1 MSKWSLTALLAG
13 LHDDI
18 QGQLA
23 RSRELMGHPVSKGDV
38 SEKIWRELLCA
49 YLPKRYQVE
58 KATVV
63 DSNGAFSE
71 QIDIVVFDRQYSPLV
86 FQMHDELIVPA
97 EAVYAVFE
105 AKQAVNADIIKYA
118 RKKAASVRALHRTS
132 LPIPSAGGELKAK
145 EPAHILAGVLTFE
158 SDWRPALGD
167 SLVEHLAK
175 GDDND
180 NDFLDL
186 GCVAAHGLFLR
197 APNRSIGISADGK
210 PATAFLLEFIAR
222 LQDVATVPRMDV
234 RAYAAWLSE

>member
-1 MSKWSLTALLAG
+1 MSKWSLAALLAG

-38 SEKIWRELLCA
+38 SEKIWRELLGI

-58 KATVV
+58 KATIV
-63 DSNGAFSE
+63 DSRGAFSE
-71 QIDIVVFDRQYSPLV
+71 QIDVVVFDRQYSPLV
-86 FQMHDELIVPA
+86 FQMQDELIVPA

-105 AKQAVNADIIKYA
+105 AKQALNADILKYA

-145 EPAHILAGVLTFE
+145 EPAHILAGVLAFE
-158 SDWRPALGD
+158 SDWSPGLGD
-167 SLVEHLAK
+167 TAFDYLATSDD
-175 GDDND
+175 GDG
-180 NDFLDL
+180 LDL
-186 GCVAAHGLFLR
+186 GCVAAHGVFLR
-197 APNRSIGISADGK
+197 SPDGAPEIRGGGK

-222 LQDVATVPRMDV
+222 LQEVATVPRMDI
-234 RAYAAWLSE
+234 RAYAAWLAK